1 MGRYE
6 LREKLFQ
13 LLFRVEFYDS
23 ADIPEQEDLFF
34 TDNQEEQPIDEE
46 SRKEIQEKF
55 QKILEKLSELDQMI
69 NEKTERWNTKRFG
82 KVELAVMRLALYEML
97 FDDDIHEYV
106 ALDEAVRI
114 AKKYGQDSSGA
125 FVNGV
130 LVKFLKNRKN

>member
-55 QKILEKLSELDQMI
+55 QKILEKLSELDQML

>member
-1 MGRYE
+1 M
-6 LREKLFQ
+6 L
-13 LLFRVEFYDS
+13 
-23 ADIPEQEDLFF
+23 
-34 TDNQEEQPIDEE
+34 
-46 SRKEIQEKF
+46 
-55 QKILEKLSELDQMI
+55 